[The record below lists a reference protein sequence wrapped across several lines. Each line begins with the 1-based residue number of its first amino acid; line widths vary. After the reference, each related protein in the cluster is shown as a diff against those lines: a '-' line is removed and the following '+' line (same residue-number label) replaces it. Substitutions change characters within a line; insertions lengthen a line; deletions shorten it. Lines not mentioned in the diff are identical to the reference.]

1 MSFSYKNNI
10 RLNQIINKNNEMRN
24 NIYESVNNIDFL
36 LKEYFKEQRRN
47 KLNKEN
53 NDEKIDLSE
62 IDNLSFSEQIEL
74 YRESIM
80 ELKKESQE
88 VKMNRIEIENI
99 NKEINELK
107 LKLSNEKKINNSLEK
122 MNKNY
127 SKIINN
133 IDIET
138 ANLKQDEKEFQL
150 KTLTEDFHNLKEEYK
165 NSINI
170 IKKQV
175 KSIMILEDNCKFI
188 GENIYFYKNKEN
200 NKNNEEKEDFE
211 EIKKMAEDVQSLKE
225 NLEDK
230 YEYTIKKQQ
239 NEINKLKEF
248 NKVLL
253 EIIEEQNNKNKLD
266 MINKGKSNHHHELNF
281 FGDDE

>member
-1 MSFSYKNNI
+1 MSFSYKNNM

>member
-1 MSFSYKNNI
+1 MSFSYKNNM

-62 IDNLSFSEQIEL
+62 IDNLSFSEQIDL

-230 YEYTIKKQQ
+230 YEYKIKKQQ

>member
-1 MSFSYKNNI
+1 
-10 RLNQIINKNNEMRN
+10 
-24 NIYESVNNIDFL
+24 
-36 LKEYFKEQRRN
+36 
-47 KLNKEN
+47 
-53 NDEKIDLSE
+53 
-62 IDNLSFSEQIEL
+62 
-74 YRESIM
+74 
-80 ELKKESQE
+80 
-88 VKMNRIEIENI
+88 
-99 NKEINELK
+99 
-107 LKLSNEKKINNSLEK
+107 

-127 SKIINN
+127 SKKINN

-230 YEYTIKKQQ
+230 YEYKIKKQQ

>member
-1 MSFSYKNNI
+1 MSLSYKNNI

-62 IDNLSFSEQIEL
+62 IDNLSFSEQIDL

-107 LKLSNEKKINNSLEK
+107 LKLIN
-122 MNKNY
+122 
-127 SKIINN
+127 
-133 IDIET
+133 
-138 ANLKQDEKEFQL
+138 
-150 KTLTEDFHNLKEEYK
+150 
-165 NSINI
+165 
-170 IKKQV
+170 
-175 KSIMILEDNCKFI
+175 
-188 GENIYFYKNKEN
+188 
-200 NKNNEEKEDFE
+200 
-211 EIKKMAEDVQSLKE
+211 
-225 NLEDK
+225 
-230 YEYTIKKQQ
+230 
-239 NEINKLKEF
+239 
-248 NKVLL
+248 
-253 EIIEEQNNKNKLD
+253 
-266 MINKGKSNHHHELNF
+266 
-281 FGDDE
+281 

>member
-1 MSFSYKNNI
+1 MSLSYKNNM

-47 KLNKEN
+47 KLDKDN

-230 YEYTIKKQQ
+230 YEYKIKKQQ

>member
-230 YEYTIKKQQ
+230 YEYKIKKQQ

>member
-53 NDEKIDLSE
+53 NDEKIDLSD

-230 YEYTIKKQQ
+230 YEYKIKKQQ

>member
-1 MSFSYKNNI
+1 MSFSYKNNM

-230 YEYTIKKQQ
+230 YEYKIKKQQ

-253 EIIEEQNNKNKLD
+253 EIIEKQNNKNKLD

>member
-1 MSFSYKNNI
+1 MSFSYKNNM

-230 YEYTIKKQQ
+230 YEYKIKKQQ
-239 NEINKLKEF
+239 NEINILKEF

>member
-127 SKIINN
+127 
-133 IDIET
+133 
-138 ANLKQDEKEFQL
+138 
-150 KTLTEDFHNLKEEYK
+150 
-165 NSINI
+165 
-170 IKKQV
+170 
-175 KSIMILEDNCKFI
+175 
-188 GENIYFYKNKEN
+188 
-200 NKNNEEKEDFE
+200 
-211 EIKKMAEDVQSLKE
+211 
-225 NLEDK
+225 
-230 YEYTIKKQQ
+230 
-239 NEINKLKEF
+239 
-248 NKVLL
+248 
-253 EIIEEQNNKNKLD
+253 
-266 MINKGKSNHHHELNF
+266 
-281 FGDDE
+281 

>member
-1 MSFSYKNNI
+1 MSLSYKNNI

-62 IDNLSFSEQIEL
+62 IDNLSFSEQIDL

-127 SKIINN
+127 SKKINN

-230 YEYTIKKQQ
+230 YEYKIKKQQ